1 MRRPAPARGAVLLLL
16 ALPALG
22 AAQELPSQESYHLR
36 AEYWKWWPNL
46 SSQIQKGFSTTPGTL
61 LDVKN
66 DLGVTD
72 QSTWEVRG
80 ALKLSPGFK
89 LRGDYTSFNYSGST
103 SAATNFSFGQNL
115 YRAGSNVNTSLKGGF
130 YTGALEWDFV
140 KSRQGFFGAFIG
152 AKYLTVDAVIVA
164 AAQGQRDLESA
175 SIPVPILG
183 LAGRIYQG
191 HFSIEG
197 EFSGFTIGDRGHL
210 WELEITARLHLS
222 DHLAVSGGYR
232 RFSVEGRTSRDYVN
246 FEMTGWLIGGEL
258 SL

>member
-1 MRRPAPARGAVLLLL
+1 MTRPAPSRGAVLLLL
-16 ALPALG
+16 ALPVVG
-22 AAQELPSQESYHLR
+22 AAQELPSPENYHLR

-46 SSQIQKGFSTTPGTL
+46 TSQIQKGFSTTPGTL

-72 QSTWEVRG
+72 KSTWEVRG
-80 ALKLSPGFK
+80 AIKFSPGFK
-89 LRGDYTSFNYSGST
+89 LRGDYTAFDYAGST
-103 SAATNFSFGQNL
+103 NAATNFSFGQNL
-115 YRAGSNVNTSLKGGF
+115 YRAGTHVNTTIKGGY

-140 KSRQGFFGAFIG
+140 KSRQGFLGAFIG

-164 AAQGQRDLESA
+164 PSTGQRDLESA
-175 SIPVPILG
+175 SIPAPILG

-191 HFSIEG
+191 HFSLEG

-210 WELEITARLHLS
+210 WELEVTARLHLS

-232 RFSVEGRTSRDYVN
+232 RFSVEGRNSRDYVN
-246 FEMTGWLIGGEL
+246 FEMSGWTIGGEL

>member
-1 MRRPAPARGAVLLLL
+1 MIRPAPSRGAVLLLL
-16 ALPALG
+16 ALPAVG
-22 AAQELPSQESYHLR
+22 AAQELPSQENYHLR

-46 SSQIQKGFSTTPGTL
+46 TSQIQKGFGTTPGTL
-61 LDVKN
+61 LDLKN

-72 QSTWEVRG
+72 KSTWEVRG
-80 ALKLSPGFK
+80 AIKFSPGFK
-89 LRGDYTSFNYSGST
+89 LRGDYTAFDYLGNT
-103 SAATNFSFGQNL
+103 NAATNFSFGQNL
-115 YRAGSNVNTSLKGGF
+115 YRAGTHVTTTVKGGY

-140 KSRQGFFGAFIG
+140 KSRQGFLGAFIG

-164 AAQGQRDLESA
+164 PSTGQRDLESA
-175 SIPVPILG
+175 SIPAPILG

-191 HFSIEG
+191 HFSLEG

-210 WELEITARLHLS
+210 WELEVTARLHLS

-232 RFSVEGRTSRDYVN
+232 RFSVEGRNSRDYVN
-246 FEMTGWLIGGEL
+246 FEMSGWTIGGEL